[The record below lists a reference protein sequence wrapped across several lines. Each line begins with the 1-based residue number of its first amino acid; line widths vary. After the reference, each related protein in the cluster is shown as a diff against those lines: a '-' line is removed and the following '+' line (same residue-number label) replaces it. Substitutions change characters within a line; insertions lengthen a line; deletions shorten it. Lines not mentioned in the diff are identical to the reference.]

1 MAKRFEIIGKKA
13 FFTMSIKGGDLPSN
27 FEVEIEAEMDFE
39 GASQEQLLK
48 CCASGQSARVA
59 LQSQLRKKPVAAL
72 RSYAD
77 NGLKVKFTDIISG
90 DIAKPTDKL
99 LALSKED
106 FVEII
111 SEEFGISMEQAE
123 KIYNQKHEIE

>member
-48 CCASGQSARVA
+48 CCASGQS
-59 LQSQLRKKPVAAL
+59 QLRKKPVAAL
-72 RSYAD
+72 RSYVD